1 MTEDL
6 SEDLARRW
14 VETVDGQLPEGLVE
28 MNADP
33 YCTRSKRLGRVKMKT
48 NANLAN

>member
-33 YCTRSKRLGRVKMKT
+33 RARQPARDMLSAAHQQTGH
-48 NANLAN
+48 NL